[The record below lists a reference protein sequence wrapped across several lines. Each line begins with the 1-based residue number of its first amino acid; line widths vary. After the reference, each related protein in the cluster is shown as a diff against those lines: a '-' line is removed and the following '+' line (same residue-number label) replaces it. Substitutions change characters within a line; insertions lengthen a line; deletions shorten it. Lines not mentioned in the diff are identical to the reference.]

1 MLLRSIFVAL
11 ALAVALSMATAVAQ
25 AAPAETGPAY
35 GPRLEGF
42 EYPAPVKLFKFENPH
57 VNIVV
62 TVRDEKSGT
71 TTDWFIEAASVRGM
85 AMAGWRRSTLK
96 AGDGITVI
104 GRPLRDGQPGASLVR
119 AVLADGTTLAAN
131 GGRNY

>member
-1 MLLRSIFVAL
+1 MGLGIAALL
-11 ALAVALSMATAVAQ
+11 LAV
-25 AAPAETGPAY
+25 
-35 GPRLEGF
+35 
-42 EYPAPVKLFKFENPH
+42 PVHAHHSSAMFDASKEREIKGVVKIYKFENPH

-62 TVRDEKSGT
+62 AVRDEKSGT
-71 TTDWFIEAASVRGM
+71 TTDWFIEAGSTRGM

-96 AGDGITVI
+96 SGDAITVT

-131 GGRNY
+131 AGRNY

>member
-1 MLLRSIFVAL
+1 MKSEPIRQLRALGIAALLLTAPAL
-11 ALAVALSMATAVAQ
+11 AHHSSAMFDASK
-25 AAPAETGPAY
+25 ETQIKGV
-35 GPRLEGF
+35 
-42 EYPAPVKLFKFENPH
+42 VKVFKFENPH

-62 TVRDEKSGT
+62 TVKDEKSGT
-71 TTDWFIEAASVRGM
+71 ATDWFIEAASVRGM

-96 AGDGITVI
+96 PGDTITVV

-131 GGRNY
+131 AGRNY

>member
-1 MLLRSIFVAL
+1 MPAL
-11 ALAVALSMATAVAQ
+11 AHHSSAMFDASKEMEIKGV
-25 AAPAETGPAY
+25 
-35 GPRLEGF
+35 
-42 EYPAPVKLFKFENPH
+42 VKIFKFENPH

-62 TVRDEKSGT
+62 AVRDEKSGT

-96 AGDGITVI
+96 AGDAITVI

-119 AVLADGTTLAAN
+119 AVLADGTKLAASA
-131 GGRNY
+131 GRNY

>member
-1 MLLRSIFVAL
+1 MRKPFIAALLLAGPAL
-11 ALAVALSMATAVAQ
+11 AHHSSAMFDASKEMEIKGV
-25 AAPAETGPAY
+25 
-35 GPRLEGF
+35 
-42 EYPAPVKLFKFENPH
+42 VKVFKFENPH

-71 TTDWFIEAASVRGM
+71 ATDWFIEAGSVRGM

-96 AGDGITVI
+96 AGDAITIV

-131 GGRNY
+131 AGKNY